1 MMGAEMI
8 THFDGSPF
16 WKFAS
21 FACPVN
27 VLNRRYELLALKP
40 D

>member
-1 MMGAEMI
+1 MIGAEMM

-21 FACPVN
+21 FACPVK
-27 VLNRRYELLALKP
+27 VLNRTEEFVALNP